1 MRVCRQLVL
10 GKGES
15 HLTDKETEDQ
25 AAEWLALVTPSLRG
39 QASSSPTYLF
49 QSWPVTGRRSNRLSS
64 FHSPTELTLAILAL
78 HDGTTCWGFPLGG

>member
-1 MRVCRQLVL
+1 MHMCRQLVL

-25 AAEWLALVTPSLRG
+25 ATEWLALVTPSLRG

-49 QSWPVTGRRSNRLSS
+49 QS
-64 FHSPTELTLAILAL
+64 LASHQQEKQPAL
-78 HDGTTCWGFPLGG
+78 IIPFPYRAWL